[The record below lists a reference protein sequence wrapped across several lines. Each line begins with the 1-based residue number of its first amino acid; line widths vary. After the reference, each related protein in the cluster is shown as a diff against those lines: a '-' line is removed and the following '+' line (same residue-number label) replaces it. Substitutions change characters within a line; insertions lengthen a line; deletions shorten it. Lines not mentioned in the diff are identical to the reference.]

1 MQESEIQNN
10 KLQILGKLA
19 ASLAH
24 EIRNPLSVIQLNLEL
39 LKTAE
44 KKEDVDEGIDGCL
57 SAAKR
62 IQTIIETTLD
72 FSRTQATEYSPYK
85 INDIIKTASDI
96 LSVKLNTAKIKLIRD
111 LDPSLPFINVNK
123 NKILQVILNLIT
135 NSIEAIGSCGEIK
148 IRTYLERQN
157 DNCEFAVMEVE
168 DNGGGIS
175 EDIKEKIFADF
186 FTNKKN
192 GTGLG
197 LSVCKMI
204 LEEHNASISLDSQLG
219 SYTRFYV
226 KFKLNE
232 IL

>member
-1 MQESEIQNN
+1 MQENEIQNN

-39 LKTAE
+39 LKTAD
-44 KKEDVDEGIDGCL
+44 KKEEVDESIDGCL

-62 IQTIIETTLD
+62 IQTLIETTLD
-72 FSRTQATEYSPYK
+72 FSRTQSTERSPHNL
-85 INDIIKTASDI
+85 NDIIKSAADI
-96 LSVKLNTAKIKLIRD
+96 LSVKMNAAKIKLSKD
-111 LDPSLPFINVNK
+111 LDQALPFININK
-123 NKILQVILNLIT
+123 NKILQVALNLIT

-148 IRTYLERQN
+148 IRTYIEKHENSELV
-157 DNCEFAVMEVE
+157 VMMVE

-175 EDIKEKIFADF
+175 DDLKEKIFTDF

-204 LEEHNASISLDSQLG
+204 LEEHCASISLDSQLG
-219 SYTRFYV
+219 SYTRFFV
-226 KFKLNE
+226 KFKLSGT
-232 IL
+232 I